1 MASTKYTALP
11 AHQPDD
17 SIPARDD
24 SQPDEK
30 PIVRAE
36 KSISTTPW
44 IASTALL
51 LVVCVVLSIQLW
63 KISNMFP
70 FGTYETR
77 FSTDMG
83 LSNHAILI
91 RWMELTV
98 SRFA

>member
-11 AHQPDD
+11 AYQPDD
-17 SIPARDD
+17 GIPARDD

-30 PIVRAE
+30 PIIRVE

-91 RWMELTV
+91 RWMKLTV